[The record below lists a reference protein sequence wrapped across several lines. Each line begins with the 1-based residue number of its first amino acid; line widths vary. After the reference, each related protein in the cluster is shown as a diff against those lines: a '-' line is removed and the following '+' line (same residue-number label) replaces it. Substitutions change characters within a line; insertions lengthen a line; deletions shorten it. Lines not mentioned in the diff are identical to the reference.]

1 MPDSPT
7 PEHTCDICAL
17 RTGWLFSCLGEEET
31 SLLVSYARSLKFTRR
46 QILFSEGEPA
56 SQMFVICSG
65 VVKLTRVSPEGR
77 VQVLGLVT
85 PGHMAGIEGFFH
97 SHCDLSAESLTSGSA
112 CVLPREQLL
121 RTLRD
126 HPAFALQLLEAMH
139 HRLDEARAHI
149 QEMGKTSAEAK
160 ICALLCDLLP
170 HLQQTG
176 KVSAGGEGFPLAHS
190 DLAEILGLS
199 RETISRAV
207 GGLAKQGVVTLARN
221 QVLIHDPERLR
232 ELAR

>member
-7 PEHTCDICAL
+7 AEHTCDVCAL
-17 RTGWLFSCLGEEET
+17 RTGWLFARLGEEET
-31 SLLVSYARSLKFTRR
+31 ALLASYARSLTFSRR
-46 QILFSEGEPA
+46 QILFNEGDPA
-56 SQMFVICSG
+56 AQMFVICSG

-85 PGHMAGIEGFFH
+85 PGQMAGIEGFFH
-97 SHCDLSAESLTSGSA
+97 SHYDLGAESLTAGSA

-121 RTLRD
+121 RTLRE

-139 HRLDEARAHI
+139 LKLDEARAHI

-160 ICALLCDLLP
+160 ICTLLCDLLP
-170 HLQQTG
+170 HLQQSG
-176 KVSAGGEGFPLAHS
+176 KASKGAEGFPLAHS

-207 GGLAKQGVVTLARN
+207 GGLAKQGIVTLARN
-221 QVLIHDPERLR
+221 QVLIHDPERLK